1 VKHIVL
7 IDTSVLLNLLPVTGR
22 NQQQAEV
29 DAEFAQLAKA
39 GAELLL
45 PFAAVV
51 ETGNHIAKVPD
62 GDRRRTY
69 GQKLVKLVNQTIAGE
84 LPWQPIGLPELKDLS
99 MWLADFPG
107 YVQRNKSVHKKT
119 EGGSMGDWLIVQ
131 DWEQIRRLN
140 PRADVRIWS
149 LDIDL
154 QAYRQSGVIL

>member
-1 VKHIVL
+1 MKQIVL
-7 IDTSVLLNLLPVTGR
+7 IDTSVLLNLLPVTGL

-29 DAEFAQLAKA
+29 DAEFAELAKA

-62 GDRRRTY
+62 GNLRRRH
-69 GQKLVKLVNQTIAGE
+69 GQELVKLVNQTIASE

-99 MWLADFPG
+99 MWLADFPA
-107 YVQRNKSVHKKT
+107 YVQRNKSVHKNT
-119 EGGSMGDWLIVQ
+119 EGGSMGDWLILQ

-154 QAYRQSGVIL
+154 QAHHQPGSAL